1 MKATLEFNLPEE
13 ETNFRY
19 AMSGHD
25 MAMILTDLE
34 IFLRSKIK
42 HEVSDPDRL
51 NAYENVRDELHSL
64 LDDRNVTLP

>member
-19 AMSGHD
+19 AMGAHD
-25 MAMILTDLE
+25 MAMILTDLG

-42 HEVSDPDRL
+42 HEISDPDRL
-51 NAYENVRDELHSL
+51 NAYENVRDELQSL
-64 LDDRNVTLP
+64 LDDRNVTIP

>member
-13 ETNFRY
+13 GTDFRY

-25 MAMILTDLE
+25 MAMILTDLV

-42 HEVSDPDRL
+42 HEISDPDQL
-51 NAYENVRDELHSL
+51 NAYENVRDELNSL

>member
-1 MKATLEFNLPEE
+1 
-13 ETNFRY
+13 
-19 AMSGHD
+19 MSGHD
-25 MAMILTDLE
+25 MAMILTDLG

-42 HEVSDPDRL
+42 HEISDPDRL

>member
-13 ETNFRY
+13 ETNFKY
-19 AMSGHD
+19 AMSARD
-25 MAMILTDLE
+25 MAMILTDLQ
-34 IFLRSKIK
+34 IYIRSKIK
-42 HEVSDPDRL
+42 HEVSDPDQL